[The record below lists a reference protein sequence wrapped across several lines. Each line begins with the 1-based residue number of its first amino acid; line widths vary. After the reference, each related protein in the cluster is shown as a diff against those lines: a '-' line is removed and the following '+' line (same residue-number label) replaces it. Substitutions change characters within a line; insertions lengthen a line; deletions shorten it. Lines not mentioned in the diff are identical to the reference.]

1 MLYNADLLSQ
11 VCHNV
16 GTEPSLQPVTD
27 EQFTYRSAIR
37 EDGARLDVAAE
48 SFWSTDQQRA
58 FFDVRVF
65 NPFAQS
71 HRSTSLSQ
79 CYKKHEQEKKRAY
92 DERVR
97 EVEHGTFS
105 PLVFSTS
112 GGMGATANVVYKRL
126 TSMLAEKQDQPYS
139 RSIQWIRCRLC
150 FSLLRSAIMCLRG
163 SRSTYHHPAGPDNIE
178 LASSEGRISPEE
190 N

>member
-1 MLYNADLLSQ
+1 MHFRVSYAYNT
-11 VCHNV
+11 VI
-16 GTEPSLQPVTD
+16 PSYRVT
-27 EQFTYRSAIR
+27 RWAIR
-37 EDGARLDVAAE
+37 H
-48 SFWSTDQQRA
+48 
-58 FFDVRVF
+58 
-65 NPFAQS
+65 NPII
-71 HRSTSLSQ
+71 RYYTSGNTPLTQ
-79 CYKKHEQEKKRAY
+79 CYKKNEQEKKRAY

-126 TSMLAEKQDQPYS
+126 ASMIAEKQDQPYS
-139 RSIQWIRCRLC
+139 RTIQWIRCRLC

-163 SRSTYHHPAGPDNIE
+163 SRSTYHHPTGPDNIE
-178 LASSEGRISPEE
+178 LASSEGRISSEE